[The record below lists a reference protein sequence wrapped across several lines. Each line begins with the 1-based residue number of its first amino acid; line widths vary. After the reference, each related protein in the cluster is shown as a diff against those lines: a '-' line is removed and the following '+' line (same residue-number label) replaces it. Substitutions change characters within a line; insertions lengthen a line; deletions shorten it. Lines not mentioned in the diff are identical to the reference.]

1 MLTEKEAKTICQK
14 VLGFVR
20 ADDTIV
26 SLTSEDVS
34 HLRFAANTFTTSGRS
49 DNTTA
54 QITVWIGKKR
64 GEVSTNEMDDASLQA
79 AAEQAEQLARIAPA
93 DREYLPTLGPQSYQ
107 PANGYVEATAD
118 ISATARAKSI
128 SDVIA
133 ACEKSGLVGAGFHE
147 ARASWT
153 ATATKNGNFDY
164 QRSSLVGMSVTA
176 RTPDGTGSG
185 YFYRNHFDAAKLD
198 SARIARE
205 AMRKALNSRNARS
218 LNPGVY
224 PVILEPQAVADL
236 LYTLAFTFDA
246 RRADEGRSAL
256 SAPGGK
262 TRLGEKIF
270 DEKINLY
277 SDPWNLE
284 LPGSHSTREGIPARK
299 IYLIQNGVVEN
310 LIYSRYWAQQKG
322 KQPTPGPVN
331 SILESSAP
339 PATLEEM
346 IQAADHALLV
356 TRFWYIRS
364 IDPKTAAF
372 TGLTRDGLWYIENGK
387 ISYPVRNFRFN
398 QSVLQMLS
406 SGNVEKI
413 GLPERV
419 ERFLMPALF
428 LRQFRFTSQSDAV

>member
-1 MLTEKEAKTICQK
+1 MLAEKEAKSICQK
-14 VLGFVR
+14 LLRFVQ
-20 ADDTIV
+20 ADDAIV
-26 SLTSEDVS
+26 SVRSETVS

-49 DNTTA
+49 DDTTVRV
-54 QITVWIGKKR
+54 TVWIGKKR
-64 GEVSTNEMDDASLQA
+64 GETSTNEMDDASLQA
-79 AAEQAEQLARIAPA
+79 AAQQAGQLARIAPA

-107 PANGYVEATAD
+107 PAIGYVEGTAD
-118 ISATARAKSI
+118 LSATARAKSI

-133 ACEKSGLVGAGFHE
+133 TCEKSALVGAGFHE
-147 ARASWT
+147 ARTIAT

-164 QRSSLVGMSVTA
+164 QRSSLVGLSVTA
-176 RTPDGTGSG
+176 RTQDGAGSG
-185 YFYRNHFDAAKLD
+185 YFYRNHFDPAKLD
-198 SARIARE
+198 STRIARE
-205 AMRKALNSRNARS
+205 AIQKALSSRNARP
-218 LNPGVY
+218 LNPGIY
-224 PVILEPQAVADL
+224 PVILEPQAVADIL
-236 LYTLAFTFDA
+236 FSPAFAFDA
-246 RRADEGRSAL
+246 RRADEGRSAF

-270 DEKINLY
+270 DENINLY
-277 SDPWNLE
+277 SDPWNPE

-299 IYLIQNGVVEN
+299 MYLIRNGVVEN

-331 SILESSAP
+331 SILESTVR

-346 IQAADHALLV
+346 IQAADRALLV

-364 IDPKTAAF
+364 TDPKTAAF

-406 SGNVEKI
+406 SGKVEKI
-413 GLPERV
+413 GVPERV
-419 ERFLMPALF
+419 ERSLMPAL
-428 LRQFRFTSQSDAV
+428 LLKQFHFTSQSDAV